1 MCVRRCVC
9 LCVSVCVSVC
19 ACVCVCVWVCVYV
32 CVYVCVCV
40 CVCLLYI
47 FSILSFV
54 DGLFDCSHALAIV
67 KNAAMNI
74 GVHICFG
81 ISVFI
86 FCVYILRTGV
96 AGSYG
101 ISIFN
106 FWSNFRSIFHY
117 GCTSFHS
124 HQQYTRILV
133 SPHPR
138 QLW

>member
-19 ACVCVCVWVCVYV
+19 ACVCVCVWVCLYV

-86 FCVYILRTGV
+86 FLRI
-96 AGSYG
+96 Y
-101 ISIFN
+101 
-106 FWSNFRSIFHY
+106 
-117 GCTSFHS
+117 
-124 HQQYTRILV
+124 Q
-133 SPHPR
+133 
-138 QLW
+138 